1 MILEE
6 TSIFIAVLAGV
17 GSFLSPCVLPLGP
30 PYLGYMAGVSLEELA
45 NDEEDNRAAAR
56 RVFLTS
62 LVFVLGF
69 STVFILLGAT
79 ASLVGQ
85 IIRQYLDF
93 LGYIAGAV
101 IIIMGLHFLG
111 VFRIGLLY
119 REARFQVTRK
129 PAGPLGAYVMGLAFG
144 FGWTPCIGPVL
155 AGILTFAAAKD
166 TVGQGV
172 LLLSAYAVGLGIPFL
187 IASLFAGPFLKFMQ
201 RFRKHM
207 GVVEKMMGGML
218 VVTGVLFLTGQ
229 MAMFSY
235 WLLETF
241 PAFSTIG

>member
-17 GSFLSPCVLPLGP
+17 VSFLSPCVLPLGP